1 MDRCR
6 ASRASVIAVAG
17 AIKLWLDGRGT
28 TQYAMLTD
36 VEYSKFSMS
45 RAMPD
50 IRLILRFKDLA
61 IIMIKIAPSLKL
73 SHATTYDALIL
84 VHKTYNNLLGTNIF
98 KSARSFSPL
107 LRKPLLWYRALA
119 MYPDK
124 RNCVFKMSDEGQVKA
139 VLEIT
144 DSVERD
150 GSDGEGESGYDAT
163 PRNRKPLTSIADE
176 KSSACSSKSS
186 DAWFGKDDNSMTPMH
201 SPRDIGVHSA
211 DAWFGKDDK
220 FTTPR
225 QSPRDTRVHTASSS
239 KTSDSWVCWCGRSN
253 ASYELYSDSW
263 FDRGDRSNA
272 SDELEKC
279 FSELESLTDAPQ
291 QPALTRRSS
300 WNLKTKIV
308 ASWDLKPNKIVRSES
323 TSHFDGCLDMLCKGA
338 EASPSAIVP
347 SAIVQYKPLNGT
359 SGNIQ
364 RNLTAMYKQNGAIQP
379 TRKAAPP
386 KVASTG
392 KGKSHR
398 RVRLA
403 RSPTRRKKE
412 SATHP
417 STR

>member
-6 ASRASVIAVAG
+6 ASRASVLAVAG
-17 AIKLWLDGRGT
+17 GIKLWLDGRGT
-28 TQYAMLTD
+28 TQYGMLTD

-84 VHKTYNNLLGTNIF
+84 VHKTYKNLTGTNIF

-119 MYPDK
+119 MYEDK
-124 RNCVFKMSDEGQVKA
+124 RRCVFKMSDEGQVRA

-144 DSVERD
+144 DAVERD
-150 GSDGEGESGYDAT
+150 GSDCEAESGFDTT
-163 PRNRKPLTSIADE
+163 PRNRKPVTFADE
-176 KSSACSSKSS
+176 KPSASSSKSS
-186 DAWFGKDDNSMTPMH
+186 DAWFGKDDKFTTPMQ
-201 SPRDIGVHSA
+201 SPRDI
-211 DAWFGKDDK
+211 
-220 FTTPR
+220 
-225 QSPRDTRVHTASSS
+225 RVHTASSS
-239 KTSDSWVCWCGRSN
+239 KTSDSWVGWGGRSD
-253 ASYELYSDSW
+253 ASYELDTDSW

-279 FSELESLTDAPQ
+279 FSELESLADAPQ
-291 QPALTRRSS
+291 QPALTRRSSWAPQQPTLTRRSS

-308 ASWDLKPNKIVRSES
+308 ASWDLKPTIVKSES

-338 EASPSAIVP
+338 EASS
-347 SAIVQYKPLNGT
+347 SAIVQYKPLSGT

-364 RNLTAMYKQNGAIQP
+364 RKLTMAYTK
-379 TRKAAPP
+379 
-386 KVASTG
+386 
-392 KGKSHR
+392 R
-398 RVRLA
+398 RC
-403 RSPTRRKKE
+403 T
-412 SATHP
+412 
-417 STR
+417 

>member
-1 MDRCR
+1 
-6 ASRASVIAVAG
+6 VLAVAG
-17 AIKLWLDGRGT
+17 GIKLWLDGRGT
-28 TQYAMLTD
+28 TQYGMLTD

-119 MYPDK
+119 MYQDK
-124 RNCVFKMSDEGQVKA
+124 RSCVFKMSDECHVKA

-144 DSVERD
+144 DAVERD
-150 GSDGEGESGYDAT
+150 GSDCEAESGFDTT
-163 PRNRKPLTSIADE
+163 PRNRKPVTFADE
-176 KSSACSSKSS
+176 KPSAFSSKSS
-186 DAWFGKDDNSMTPMH
+186 DAWFGKDDKFTTPMQ
-201 SPRDIGVHSA
+201 SPRDI
-211 DAWFGKDDK
+211 
-220 FTTPR
+220 
-225 QSPRDTRVHTASSS
+225 RVHTASSS
-239 KTSDSWVCWCGRSN
+239 KTSDSWVGWGGRSD
-253 ASYELYSDSW
+253 ASYELDTDSW

-279 FSELESLTDAPQ
+279 FSELESLADAPQ
-291 QPALTRRSS
+291 QPALTRRSSWAPQQPTLTRRSS

-308 ASWDLKPNKIVRSES
+308 ASWDLKPTIVKSES

-338 EASPSAIVP
+338 EASS
-347 SAIVQYKPLNGT
+347 SAIVQYKPLSGT

-364 RNLTAMYKQNGAIQP
+364 RKLTMAYKKDGACKP
-379 TRKAAPP
+379 ARKAATP
-386 KVASTG
+386 KVASAG
-392 KGKSHR
+392 KGKTAAASRVGTISYETKKRKCNASKMAAKVALEAGATKEESLAAGR
-398 RVRLA
+398 RA
-403 RSPTRRKKE
+403 YADCP
-412 SATHP
+412 
-417 STR
+417 

>member
-1 MDRCR
+1 
-6 ASRASVIAVAG
+6 
-17 AIKLWLDGRGT
+17 
-28 TQYAMLTD
+28 
-36 VEYSKFSMS
+36 
-45 RAMPD
+45 
-50 IRLILRFKDLA
+50 
-61 IIMIKIAPSLKL
+61 
-73 SHATTYDALIL
+73 
-84 VHKTYNNLLGTNIF
+84 
-98 KSARSFSPL
+98 
-107 LRKPLLWYRALA
+107 

-124 RNCVFKMSDEGQVKA
+124 RNCVFKMSDEGHVKA

-176 KSSACSSKSS
+176 KSSASPSKSS

-225 QSPRDTRVHTASSS
+225 QSPRDTRVHSASSS

-272 SDELEKC
+272 SDELDKC
-279 FSELESLTDAPQ
+279 FSELESLADAPQ
-291 QPALTRRSS
+291 QPALTRRSSWALQQPALACRSS

-308 ASWDLKPNKIVRSES
+308 ASWDLKPNKIVKSES
-323 TSHFDGCLDMLCKGA
+323 TSHFDGCLDLLCNGS
-338 EASPSAIVP
+338 EASPSAV
-347 SAIVQYKPLNGT
+347 AQYKPLNGT

-364 RNLTAMYKQNGAIQP
+364 RKLTMAYKKEGASKP
-379 TRKAAPP
+379 KSKAATP
-386 KVASTG
+386 KVASAG
-392 KGKSHR
+392 KGKTPTASRVATISYETKKRKCLASKMAAKVALEAGTTKEESLAAGR
-398 RVRLA
+398 RA
-403 RSPTRRKKE
+403 YADCP
-412 SATHP
+412 
-417 STR
+417 